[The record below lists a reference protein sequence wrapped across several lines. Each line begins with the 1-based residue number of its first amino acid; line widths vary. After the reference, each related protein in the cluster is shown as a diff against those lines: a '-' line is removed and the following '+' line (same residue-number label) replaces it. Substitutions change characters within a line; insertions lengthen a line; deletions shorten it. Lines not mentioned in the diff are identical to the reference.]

1 MDTFSCQRC
10 GYESFRKT
18 DFLRHLS
25 RKYPCR
31 PKLQDVSVEELL
43 RNYFGQNVT
52 FKKLQNPTQ
61 THTNPH
67 KPTQT
72 HTNPHKPTQIHADEM
87 DPKVSLEKTYL
98 CKYCDLEFSRADSL
112 KRHMDKFCKKNIT
125 GEIEALDSQLAL
137 KERQLRLQK
146 VDRKLQGTTTQMI
159 VGDNNNNTNN
169 TNNTQINNK
178 IDNVT
183 VNILPYENT
192 DVSHLTDRDYQRAF
206 NRASMCIPQILEK
219 VHFDP
224 EKPENHNVYISSM
237 NNKYIKLHNGERWN
251 LRDREETI
259 EDLFADAEYMLENK
273 LETWQEEEDPK
284 SERATKKFEIYLK
297 VKETETLYNK
307 IKQELK
313 MLLFNNR
320 NLITEE

>member
-1 MDTFSCQRC
+1 METFSCSRC
-10 GYESFRKT
+10 GYDSKRKA
-18 DFLRHLS
+18 DFLRHLR

-31 PKLQDVSVEELL
+31 PKLQDVPVEDLL
-43 RNYFGQNVT
+43 RKHLNYKTNLENSPWMEFI
-52 FKKLQNPTQ
+52 KKVNPNESKRIQ
-61 THTNPH
+61 MNPNESSLH
-67 KPTQT
+67 SPPKSTKP
-72 HTNPHKPTQIHADEM
+72 K
-87 DPKVSLEKTYL
+87 
-98 CKYCDLEFSRADSL
+98 KYRCAG
-112 KRHMDKFCKKNIT
+112 CKKKFTTNSNMRKH
-125 GEIEALDSQLAL
+125 EKKCPKKNQLDELEDLDYQVAL
-137 KERQLRLQK
+137 KEREMSLMK
-146 VDRKLQGTTTQMI
+146 VQNKGQTI
-159 VGDNNNNTNN
+159 VGNNNNNI
-169 TNNTQINNK
+169 TNNTQINN
-178 IDNVT
+178 NVS

-206 NRASMCIPQILEK
+206 NRASMCVPQILEK
-219 VHFDP
+219 IHFDP

-251 LRDREETI
+251 LRDRDETL

-273 LETWQEEEDPK
+273 LEIWQEEEDPK

-320 NLITEE
+320 SLITEN

>member
-1 MDTFSCQRC
+1 
-10 GYESFRKT
+10 
-18 DFLRHLS
+18 
-25 RKYPCR
+25 
-31 PKLQDVSVEELL
+31 
-43 RNYFGQNVT
+43 
-52 FKKLQNPTQ
+52 
-61 THTNPH
+61 
-67 KPTQT
+67 
-72 HTNPHKPTQIHADEM
+72 
-87 DPKVSLEKTYL
+87 
-98 CKYCDLEFSRADSL
+98 
-112 KRHMDKFCKKNIT
+112 MDKFCKQKIVA
-125 GEIEALDSQLAL
+125 EIEALDSQLAL
-137 KERQLRLQK
+137 KERRLRLQK
-146 VDRKLQGTTTQMI
+146 VDSKLPGTTTTQTIM
-159 VGDNNNNTNN
+159 GNNNTTNN
-169 TNNTQINNK
+169 TNNI
-178 IDNVT
+178 T
-183 VNILPYENT
+183 VNILPYEQT
-192 DVSHLTDRDYQRAF
+192 DISHLTDRDYQVAF
-206 NRASMCIPQILEK
+206 NRASMCVPQILEK

-224 EKPENHNVYISSM
+224 KQPQNHNVYISSM